1 MVAVAA
7 EIEILDEIIE
17 DLNGVQDAMA
27 MAAEDLIDHLE
38 VDALIEVV
46 AAEDLIDHLGPVVD
60 ALIEVVA
67 AAEDLIDHLEVDA
80 LIEVAAALIDHP
92 GPVVDAMIEIAAAED
107 LIDHPGPVVDAM
119 IEITAAAALIDHL
132 EVDALIEAAEDLI
145 DHLGPVVDAMIEIA
159 AAAALIDHLGLA
171 ADVLTE
177 TMTVNL
183 MDHQNAVEADL
194 NVMTDQRRKVLEI
207 MMIGHK
213 IETVL
218 FVKNENVVFD
228 LKPC

>member
-27 MAAEDLIDHLE
+27 MAAEDLIDHP
-38 VDALIEVV
+38 
-46 AAEDLIDHLGPVVD
+46 GPVVD

-80 LIEVAAALIDHP
+80 LIEAAAALIDHP

-145 DHLGPVVDAMIEIA
+145 DPLGPVVDAMIEIA

-207 MMIGHK
+207 MMMGHK